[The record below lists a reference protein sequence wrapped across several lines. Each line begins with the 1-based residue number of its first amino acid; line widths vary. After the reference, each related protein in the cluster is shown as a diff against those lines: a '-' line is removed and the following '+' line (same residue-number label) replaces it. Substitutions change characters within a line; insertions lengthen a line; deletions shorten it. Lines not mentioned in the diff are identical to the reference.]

1 MPALARLLKKLEK
14 LSVLEVFKLTQ
25 TQTIDTDIKKSKV
38 RVKSQSYKNMSEKF
52 VVYEEKIETAV
63 LIAVSTQLQNREKT
77 EEYLDELAFLV
88 ETAGGVPVARFI
100 QPLDHPNSVTYL
112 GTGKLEEVKQYI
124 KAENITMAVFDD
136 ELTPTQLRN
145 IEKELECKILDRTN
159 LILDIFAKNARTAH
173 AKTQVELAQYQYML
187 PRLTHLWT
195 HLERQKGGI
204 GLRGPGEKEIETDR
218 RIIRDKITSL
228 KERLKEIDMQKTV
241 QRKNRGQLVRVALV
255 GYTNVGKSTIM
266 NLLSKSDVFAENK
279 LFATLE
285 TTVRKV
291 VVENLPFLL
300 SDTVGFIRKLPHQL
314 VESFKSTLDEVRESD
329 ILLHVV
335 DISHPD
341 FESQIEVVNKTLNE
355 IGAGDKKTI
364 MVFNKI
370 DAYSFIEKEEDDLTP
385 VTKSNYSLE
394 DWKKTWMAKGNTCI
408 FISAVE
414 KDNYQDFRDLL
425 YQEIRDMHA
434 IRYPYDNFLY

>member
-1 MPALARLLKKLEK
+1 M
-14 LSVLEVFKLTQ
+14 
-25 TQTIDTDIKKSKV
+25 IM
-38 RVKSQSYKNMSEKF
+38 NEKF
-52 VVYEEKIETAV
+52 VVYEKKQETAV
-63 LIAVSTQLQNREKT
+63 LIAVCTQTQNRERT
-77 EEYLDELAFLV
+77 EEYLDELAFLI

-112 GTGKLEEVKQYI
+112 GSGKLEEVRQYI

-136 ELTPTQLRN
+136 ELSPTQLRN

-159 LILDIFAKNARTAH
+159 LILDIFARNARTAH

-187 PRLTHLWT
+187 PRLTGMWT

-355 IGAGDKKTI
+355 IGAGDKKVI

-370 DAYSFIEKEEDDLTP
+370 DAYSYVEKEEDDLTP
-385 VTKSNYSLE
+385 ITKRNYSLD
-394 DWKKTWMAKGNTCI
+394 DWKKTWMAKGNSCI

-414 KDNYQDFRDLL
+414 KDNYQEFRDLL
-425 YQEIRDMHA
+425 YKEIKDMHA

>member
-1 MPALARLLKKLEK
+1 MA
-14 LSVLEVFKLTQ
+14 
-25 TQTIDTDIKKSKV
+25 D
-38 RVKSQSYKNMSEKF
+38 KF
-52 VVYEEKIETAV
+52 VVYEEKKETAV
-63 LIAVSTQLQNREKT
+63 LIAISTQQQNREKT
-77 EEYLDELAFLV
+77 EEYLDELAFLI

-112 GTGKLEEVKQYI
+112 GSGKLEEVKQYI

-136 ELTPTQLRN
+136 ELSPTQLRN

-187 PRLTHLWT
+187 PRLTGMWT

-291 VVENLPFLL
+291 VV
-300 SDTVGFIRKLPHQL
+300 
-314 VESFKSTLDEVRESD
+314 
-329 ILLHVV
+329 
-335 DISHPD
+335 
-341 FESQIEVVNKTLNE
+341 
-355 IGAGDKKTI
+355 
-364 MVFNKI
+364 
-370 DAYSFIEKEEDDLTP
+370 
-385 VTKSNYSLE
+385 
-394 DWKKTWMAKGNTCI
+394 
-408 FISAVE
+408 
-414 KDNYQDFRDLL
+414 
-425 YQEIRDMHA
+425 
-434 IRYPYDNFLY
+434 

>member
-1 MPALARLLKKLEK
+1 MA
-14 LSVLEVFKLTQ
+14 
-25 TQTIDTDIKKSKV
+25 
-38 RVKSQSYKNMSEKF
+38 EKF

-63 LIAVSTQLQNREKT
+63 LVAVSTQLQNREKT

-195 HLERQKGGI
+195 HLERRKGGI

-355 IGAGDKKTI
+355 IGAGDKKII

-370 DAYSFIEKEEDDLTP
+370 DAYSYIEKEEDDLTP

>member
-1 MPALARLLKKLEK
+1 MA
-14 LSVLEVFKLTQ
+14 
-25 TQTIDTDIKKSKV
+25 D
-38 RVKSQSYKNMSEKF
+38 KF
-52 VVYEEKIETAV
+52 VVYEEKKETAV
-63 LIAVSTQLQNREKT
+63 LIAISTQQQNREKT
-77 EEYLDELAFLV
+77 EEYLDELAFLI

-112 GTGKLEEVKQYI
+112 GSGKLEEVKQYI

-136 ELTPTQLRN
+136 ELSPTQLRN

-187 PRLTHLWT
+187 PRLTGMWT

-341 FESQIEVVNKTLNE
+341 FEAQIEVVNKTLSE
-355 IGAGDKKTI
+355 IGAGDKKVI

-370 DAYSFIEKEEDDLTP
+370 DAYSYIEKEEDDLTP
-385 VTKSNYSLE
+385 ITKRNYSLE
-394 DWKKTWMAKGNTCI
+394 DWKKTWMAKGNNCI

-414 KDNYQDFRDLL
+414 KDNYQEFRDLL
-425 YQEIRDMHA
+425 YQEIKDMHA

>member
-1 MPALARLLKKLEK
+1 MAE
-14 LSVLEVFKLTQ
+14 F
-25 TQTIDTDIKKSKV
+25 I
-38 RVKSQSYKNMSEKF
+38 
-52 VVYEEKIETAV
+52 VYEKKQETAV
-63 LIAVSTQLQNREKT
+63 LIAVCTQTQNRERT
-77 EEYLDELAFLV
+77 EEYLDELAFLI

-112 GTGKLEEVKQYI
+112 GSGKLEEVRQYI

-136 ELTPTQLRN
+136 ELSPTQLRN

-159 LILDIFAKNARTAH
+159 LILDIFARNARTAH

-187 PRLTHLWT
+187 PRLTGMWT

-355 IGAGDKKTI
+355 IGAGDKKVI

-370 DAYSFIEKEEDDLTP
+370 DAYSYVEKEEDDLTP
-385 VTKSNYSLE
+385 ITKRNYSLD
-394 DWKKTWMAKGNTCI
+394 DWKKTWMAKGNSCI

-414 KDNYQDFRDLL
+414 KDNYQEFRDLL
-425 YQEIRDMHA
+425 YKEIKDMHA

>member
-1 MPALARLLKKLEK
+1 MA
-14 LSVLEVFKLTQ
+14 
-25 TQTIDTDIKKSKV
+25 
-38 RVKSQSYKNMSEKF
+38 EKF
-52 VVYEEKIETAV
+52 VVYEEKVETAV
-63 LIAVSTQLQNREKT
+63 LIAVCTQTQNREKT
-77 EEYLDELAFLV
+77 EEYLDELAFLI

-112 GTGKLEEVKQYI
+112 GTGKLEEVRQYI

-195 HLERQKGGI
+195 HFERQKGGI

-355 IGAGDKKTI
+355 IGAGDKKII

-370 DAYSFIEKEEDDLTP
+370 DAYSYVEKEEDDLTP
-385 VTKSNYSLE
+385 ATKINYTLE
-394 DWKKTWMAKGNTCI
+394 DWKKTWMAKGNSCI

-414 KDNYQDFRDLL
+414 KDNYQEFRDLL
-425 YQEIRDMHA
+425 YQEIKDMHA